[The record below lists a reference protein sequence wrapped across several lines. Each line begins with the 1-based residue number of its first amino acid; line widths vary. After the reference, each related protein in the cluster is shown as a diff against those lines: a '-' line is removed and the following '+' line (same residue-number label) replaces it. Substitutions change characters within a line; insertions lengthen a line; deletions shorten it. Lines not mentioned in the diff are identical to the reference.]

1 MLPAIIAAAVSA
13 AVAWGVVHGI
23 RLHARRVGL
32 IDYPNPRSSHRA
44 PTPRGGG
51 VGIVLGA
58 AAGLAVA
65 SAMGAPPD
73 FRTIAIVTAAVGVA
87 CVGLIDDVRALRPGP
102 KLLAQTVAAVL
113 VVSTTGPILDTSLPH
128 GLSWD
133 ARTAIEWVISIAWI
147 CGVTNFFNFM
157 DGIDGLA
164 AGQGIASL
172 AGVLIA
178 GWASDAS
185 LVAVCAG
192 AASVAFLAHNW
203 SPARIFMGDVGSG
216 FLGFLLA
223 ALPFLAP
230 EYQRGRAAIAV
241 AIGLTLFLVD
251 PIETLIRRA
260 HARKPLTSA
269 HREHRYQQLVAP
281 GEPAGRVATVLV
293 AIGLVLSIVGAVF
306 FREPA
311 FSWLAA
317 GTPVLAYIFEYRL
330 ARSIARARAIAAP
343 RDRGGRS

>member
-1 MLPAIIAAAVSA
+1 
-13 AVAWGVVHGI
+13 
-23 RLHARRVGL
+23 
-32 IDYPNPRSSHRA
+32 
-44 PTPRGGG
+44 
-51 VGIVLGA
+51 VLGA

-65 SAMGAPPD
+65 SALGAPPES
-73 FRTIAIVTAAVGVA
+73 RTITLVIAAVGVA

-102 KLLAQTVAAVL
+102 KLLAQTMAAVL
-113 VVSTTGPILDTSLPH
+113 VVGTAGPILDTSVSQ
-128 GLSWD
+128 GLSWEP
-133 ARTAIEWVISIAWI
+133 RTAIAWVISIAWI

-172 AGVLIA
+172 VGVLIA

-185 LVAVCAG
+185 LVAVCAV
-192 AASVAFLAHNW
+192 AASIAFLAHNW
-203 SPARIFMGDVGSG
+203 SPARIFMGDAGSG

-230 EYQRGRAAIAV
+230 DHQRGRAAIAV
-241 AIGLTLFLVD
+241 AIGLTLFLLD
-251 PIETLIRRA
+251 PIETLVRRA

-317 GTPVLAYIFEYRL
+317 GMPVLAYIIEYRL
-330 ARSIARARAIAAP
+330 ARSIARARALPA
-343 RDRGGRS
+343 RRESDGH